1 MWQYFEKSP
10 NGMPEELTDRNQ
22 YLLYV
27 NKPDGRIYL
36 PVQLC

>member
-1 MWQYFEKSP
+1 
-10 NGMPEELTDRNQ
+10 MPEELTDRNQ

-27 NKPDGRIYL
+27 NKPDERIYL